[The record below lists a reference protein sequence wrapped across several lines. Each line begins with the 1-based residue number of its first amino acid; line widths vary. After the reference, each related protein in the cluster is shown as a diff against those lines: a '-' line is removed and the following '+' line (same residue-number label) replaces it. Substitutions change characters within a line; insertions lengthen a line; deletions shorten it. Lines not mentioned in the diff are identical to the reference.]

1 MVHGIN
7 NELQTIEPCPWCI
20 NLIVMPP
27 NHNKMR
33 PTTHPSHRLLP
44 PPMLLAT
51 VIANVVY
58 LYSYYCFF
66 SFNARVGGLL
76 VLGWLDAWWYT
87 NAEWTLPPPHYNTC
101 STMLATWV
109 TALNGHAW
117 DITMSWNIRR
127 DCLLK
132 SKCDMYTYYAC
143 ESCTNV

>member
-87 NAEWTLPPPHYNTC
+87 NAEWTLPPPPLQYVQYNAGNL
-101 STMLATWV
+101 SNSPKWPRM
-109 TALNGHAW
+109 GHNHELKY
-117 DITMSWNIRR
+117 TTG
-127 DCLLK
+127 LLIK
-132 SKCDMYTYYAC
+132 KQMRH
-143 ESCTNV
+143 VHILRM

>member
-66 SFNARVGGLL
+66 SFECKGGGIASVRVVRCVVVYECGMD
-76 VLGWLDAWWYT
+76 VT
-87 NAEWTLPPPHYNTC
+87 PPHYNTC

-132 SKCDMYTYYAC
+132 NKCDMYTYYAC

>member
-66 SFNARVGGLL
+66 SFECKGGGIASVRVVRCVVVYECGMDVTPPPLQYVQYNAGNLSNSPKWPRMGHNHELKYTTGLL
-76 VLGWLDAWWYT
+76 IKKQMRHVHILR
-87 NAEWTLPPPHYNTC
+87 
-101 STMLATWV
+101 M
-109 TALNGHAW
+109 
-117 DITMSWNIRR
+117 
-127 DCLLK
+127 
-132 SKCDMYTYYAC
+132 
-143 ESCTNV
+143 